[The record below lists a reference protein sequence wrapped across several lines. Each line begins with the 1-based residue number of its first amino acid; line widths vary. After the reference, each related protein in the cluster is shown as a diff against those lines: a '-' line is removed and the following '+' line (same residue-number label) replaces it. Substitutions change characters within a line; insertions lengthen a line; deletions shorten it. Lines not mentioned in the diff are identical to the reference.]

1 MRPLEGIRVVSLA
14 INAPGPVAA
23 ARLRDFGAS
32 VLKIE
37 PPSGDPMHHLGAGWY
52 EELTGGM
59 DILTLDLKDTA
70 GLNALHEHLAEA
82 DLLLTAN
89 RPSALARL
97 GLTWEAL
104 QHRYPRLSWV
114 AIVGFPPP
122 REDEPGHDLN
132 YQAGFG
138 MLNPPAMPR
147 VLVADMA
154 GAERATQEALAL
166 LLARERGG
174 AAGFR
179 YVALSEAA
187 RDFAVSVRFDV
198 TTEGGL
204 LGGGLPNYRIY
215 ATRDGHV
222 ACGALELHFL
232 QRMQTALDV
241 AEPTHEAFAEAF
253 LQKTAAEWE
262 DWGRERDIPLTAI
275 QASWRG

>member
-1 MRPLEGIRVVSLA
+1 MRPLHGMQVVSLA

-23 ARLRDFGAS
+23 ARLRDYGAS

-37 PPSGDPMHHLGAGWY
+37 PPSGDPMNHLGAGWY
-52 EELTGGM
+52 EELTAGM
-59 DILTLDLKDTA
+59 EIATLDLKDAA
-70 GLNALHEHLAEA
+70 GIHVLHEHLEDA

-97 GLTWEAL
+97 GITWDAL
-104 QHRYPRLSWV
+104 QAKFPRLSWV

-122 REDEPGHDLN
+122 NENEPGHDLN

-154 GAERATQEALAL
+154 GAERAVQEALAL

-174 AAGFR
+174 HAGMR

-187 RDFAVSVRFDV
+187 RDFAVSVRYDV
-198 TTEGGL
+198 TTEGGV
-204 LGGGLPNYRIY
+204 LGGGLPNYRVY
-215 ATRDGHV
+215 AAREGYV
-222 ACGALELHFL
+222 ACGALELHFMRNL
-232 QRMQTALDV
+232 VEALGV

-253 LQKTAAEWE
+253 LQRTAAEWE
-262 DWGRERDIPLTAI
+262 DWGRERDLPLTAI
-275 QASWRG
+275 LG